1 MRTLLLSLSFVVA
14 VATAAAAGEPQREPT
29 SRPTDEAVQSA
40 TADTAQSSRMHR
52 LVAALQRLRLHPGH
66 DVGLMSGVSLSL
78 RPGGH

>member
-14 VATAAAAGEPQREPT
+14 VATASAAGEPQREPT
-29 SRPTDEAVQSA
+29 PRPTDEAAQSA
-40 TADTAQSSRMHR
+40 PAGTEQSSRMHR

>member
-14 VATAAAAGEPQREPT
+14 VATAAAGEPQREPT
-29 SRPTDEAVQSA
+29 PRPTDEAAQSA
-40 TADTAQSSRMHR
+40 TTDTAQSSRMHR
-52 LVAALQRLRLHPGH
+52 LVAALQRLRLHPGR